1 MTSTYPAIR
10 HRHRVWLVLWVWVFA
25 LASGAV
31 NACLVQ
37 ERTSHPHSDRV
48 HASDPTGARTVSVEH
63 LHVNP
68 GHADGGQLSSAQCLN
83 VCDQTAQSP
92 GKQQAQPDLGVPAAP
107 PVFAPWAPVPPAAL
121 AALPV
126 PDMRRDTAPPIRV
139 RYVRL
144 AL

>member
-1 MTSTYPAIR
+1 MTSTCRAIR

-48 HASDPTGARTVSVEH
+48 HTSDPTRARTVSVEH

-68 GHADGGQLSSAQCLN
+68 GYADGGQLSSAQCLN

-92 GKQQAQPDLGVPAAP
+92 GKQPAQTDLGMPAAP
-107 PVFAPWAPVPPAAL
+107 QLFVAWAPVPPAAL

-126 PDMRRDTAPPIRV
+126 PDMRRSTVPPIRV

>member
-37 ERTSHPHSDRV
+37 ERTSHPHSDSV
-48 HASDPTGARTVSVEH
+48 HASDPPRARTVSAEH
-63 LHVNP
+63 AHVHP
-68 GHADGGQLSSAQCLN
+68 GHADGWQPSAEQCLN

-92 GKQQAQPDLGVPAAP
+92 GKQQAQPELGVPAAP

-121 AALPV
+121 AALSV
-126 PDMRRDTAPPIRV
+126 PGMRRSTAPPIRV